1 MRKFYFTT
9 MLMISLIIIGAVKG
23 ITYII
28 PEKEGINPHAAKE
41 DYASNEAFAEN
52 TQASK
57 TTENIST
64 EVAPEQKSKEG
75 SENIT
80 EQVTSE
86 ATTEQQSTET
96 VTDETKEADIKYFD
110 NTLFI
115 GDSRTVGLS
124 DYGNL
129 GNAEVFADN
138 GMSVYKIWNTTVTL
152 RSGAKSKL
160 ENLLTTNKYDK
171 VYVMLGINELG
182 YNFEQTVEQ
191 FTQLIKDIQSMQP
204 SALIFIEGNMH
215 VTKIKGNSSKFFNNE
230 RINLFNQEISR
241 LADNNKIF
249 YLDVN
254 EYFDDSE
261 GNLKDEYTG
270 DGTHVYGKYY
280 AEWIKWILS
289 KAVNHT

>member
-9 MLMISLIIIGAVKG
+9 MLLISFIIIGSIKG
-23 ITYII
+23 ISYII
-28 PEKEGINPHAAKE
+28 PEKVEKE
-41 DYASNEAFAEN
+41 PFHSL
-52 TQASK
+52 S
-57 TTENIST
+57 TTEI
-64 EVAPEQKSKEG
+64 
-75 SENIT
+75 
-80 EQVTSE
+80 TSE
-86 ATTEQQSTET
+86 VSTQKATTETTTEQQTTANVTE
-96 VTDETKEADIKYFD
+96 ETKEAGIEYFD

-152 RSGAKSKL
+152 RSGTKSKL
-160 ENLLTTNKYDK
+160 ENLLTANKYDK
-171 VYVMLGINELG
+171 IYVMLGINELG
-182 YNFEQTVEQ
+182 YNFGQTVEQ
-191 FTQLIKDIQSMQP
+191 FTQLIKDIQTLQP

-230 RINLFNQEISR
+230 RINLFNQEISQ
-241 LADNNKIF
+241 LADNTKIF

-261 GNLKDEYTG
+261 GNLGEEYTG

-280 AEWIKWILS
+280 AEWIEWILS
-289 KAVNHT
+289 KAVFK